1 MNLSRSGMMIILSSP
16 SGAGKTTL
24 VKLLSEKDKN
34 LKISISFTTRISRN
48 NEVDGKDY
56 FFVDEKKFNELV
68 KDGSFYE
75 YAKVFKNFYGT
86 PKKQVLDYLKE
97 GKDVLFD
104 IDWQGT
110 QQIKKQKLESKL
122 ISFFILPPSI
132 DELKKRLSSRDSQ
145 DKSIVENRMTQFDN
159 DLSHWKDYDY
169 VIINTDLNNCYSEIN
184 KIIQDERKGKKT
196 LLDQDLIKRKV
207 LELSR

>member
-34 LKISISFTTRISRN
+34 LRISISFTTRIPRN
-48 NEVDGKDY
+48 NEADGKDY

-86 PKKQVLDYLKE
+86 PKKQVIDSLKE

-145 DKSIVENRMTQFDN
+145 DKAIVENRMIQFDN

-169 VIINTDLNNCYSEIN
+169 VVINTDLNNCYSEIN
-184 KIIQDERKGKKT
+184 KIIQDERKGTKT

>member
-34 LKISISFTTRISRN
+34 LKISTSFTTRISRN

-169 VIINTDLNNCYSEIN
+169 VIINTDLNNCYLEIN

>member
-1 MNLSRSGMMIILSSP
+1 MNLLRSGMMIIFSSP

-34 LKISISFTTRISRN
+34 LRISISFTTRIPRN

-86 PKKQVLDYLKE
+86 PKKQVIDSLKE

-145 DKSIVENRMTQFDN
+145 DKSIVENRMIQFDN

-169 VIINTDLNNCYSEIN
+169 IIINTDLNNCYSEIN

>member
-34 LKISISFTTRISRN
+34 LKISTSFTTRISRN

-145 DKSIVENRMTQFDN
+145 DKSIVENRMIQFDN

-169 VIINTDLNNCYSEIN
+169 IIINTDLNNCYSEIN

>member
-34 LKISISFTTRISRN
+34 LRISISFTTRIPRN
-48 NEVDGKDY
+48 NEADGKDY

-145 DKSIVENRMTQFDN
+145 DKAIVENRMIQFDN

-169 VIINTDLNNCYSEIN
+169 VVINTDLNNCYSEIN

>member
-34 LKISISFTTRISRN
+34 LRISISFTTRIPRN
-48 NEVDGKDY
+48 NEADGKDY

-145 DKSIVENRMTQFDN
+145 DKSIVENRMIQFDN

-169 VIINTDLNNCYSEIN
+169 IIINTDLNNCYSEIN